1 MLHLYDMFFRRI
13 FSLSKAVKAS
23 LLGAQKNAAL
33 NMLFRAAFM
42 DGTKA
47 EGDVS
52 GFRSLILVKQ
62 LAPGTDNHPYNDG
75 LQQSLQKGKP

>member
-1 MLHLYDMFFRRI
+1 MFFRRI
-13 FSLSKAVKAS
+13 FSVSKAAKAAFLS
-23 LLGAQKNAAL
+23 AQKNAAL

-42 DGTKA
+42 GGLKSEGTL
-47 EGDVS
+47 S
-52 GFRSLILVKQ
+52 GFRSLPLAKQ